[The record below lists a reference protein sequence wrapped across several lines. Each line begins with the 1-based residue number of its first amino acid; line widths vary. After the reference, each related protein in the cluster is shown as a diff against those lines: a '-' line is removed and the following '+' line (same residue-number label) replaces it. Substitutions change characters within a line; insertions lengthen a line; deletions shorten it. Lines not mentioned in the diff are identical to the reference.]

1 MKKTW
6 PFILLTMVIKFVGT
20 FLELLIPYVL
30 EYIIDVVA
38 PTKSLKMVLVWG
50 GVMIVLAIL
59 CRLFNKTANQ
69 RAVTSASKNIYRLR
83 QDLFEKTIYLSSDVI
98 DKITLP
104 SLISR
109 LTSDSYNIL
118 SFMQS
123 SQTLGV
129 RAPILLLGG
138 FIVTFSM
145 DRGMAMILA
154 VMAPLII
161 AIVVFISRKG
171 IPLYTSVQKKLD
183 EVVRIMR
190 ENISGI
196 RVIKALGKEK
206 RESHHFE
213 MADKDMEKSEIKAGF
228 TMALPTSIVK
238 VFMNI
243 GLVLVVIIGAVRVSE
258 GTMKPGVILAFL
270 SYFQMIMMGVLTLN
284 RFFLMMSKANASSM
298 RIKDTM
304 DSISSLSITEE
315 ESGNEKAKEGYIV
328 FDDVSFSYNV
338 SSNAV
343 SHISFSLE
351 RGKTLGI
358 IGGTGS
364 GKSTIINLMMRFYDP
379 QKGNI
384 FVDGKNIKS
393 YELPS
398 LRRHFGV
405 VFQNDFIFHDTI
417 SSNIKMGR
425 NISDEDMKKAAE
437 NAMAAEFIERYEEG
451 YEHYSA
457 IHGAAFSGGQ
467 KQRLLISRALSGD
480 SPVIVLDDS
489 SSALD
494 YRTDSMVRK
503 NILSNHKSKVLD
515 KRCDGLLYQMQ
526 RIQIGPRYAT
536 PQHHRWMCA
545 TNFLL
550 LHDHHNTQYADFPDF
565 HLPLPVFGCHEMT
578 HSTVWHTNPNTAT
591 DVQPPLKPE
600 KHQSHQHSPLDS
612 VLV

>member
-6 PFILLTMVIKFVGT
+6 SFILLTMVIKFIGT

-171 IPLYTSVQKKLD
+171 IPLYTTVQKKLD

-228 TMALPTSIVK
+228 TMALPASIVK

-328 FDDVSFSYNV
+328 FDDVSFSYNG

-494 YRTDSMVRK
+494 YHTDSMVRK
-503 NILSNHKSKVLD
+503 NILSNHKSSSLVIVAERVSAVMNADEILVLHN
-515 KRCDGLLYQMQ
+515 GE
-526 RIQIGPRYAT
+526 IIGRG
-536 PQHHRWMCA
+536 R
-545 TNFLL
+545 
-550 LHDHHNTQYADFPDF
+550 HDHLMESCDEYRDIYQTQMGEAR
-565 HLPLPVFGCHEMT
+565 E
-578 HSTVWHTNPNTAT
+578 
-591 DVQPPLKPE
+591 
-600 KHQSHQHSPLDS
+600 
-612 VLV
+612 

>member
-6 PFILLTMVIKFVGT
+6 SFILLTMVIKFIGT

-171 IPLYTSVQKKLD
+171 IPLYTTVQKKLD

-328 FDDVSFSYNV
+328 FDDVSFSYNG

-364 GKSTIINLMMRFYDP
+364 GKSTISNLMMRFYDP

-494 YRTDSMVRK
+494 YHTDSMVRK
-503 NILSNHKSKVLD
+503 NILSNHKSSSLVIVAERVSAVMNADEILVLHN
-515 KRCDGLLYQMQ
+515 GE
-526 RIQIGPRYAT
+526 IIGRG
-536 PQHHRWMCA
+536 R
-545 TNFLL
+545 
-550 LHDHHNTQYADFPDF
+550 HDHLMESCDEYRDIYQTQMGEAR
-565 HLPLPVFGCHEMT
+565 E
-578 HSTVWHTNPNTAT
+578 
-591 DVQPPLKPE
+591 
-600 KHQSHQHSPLDS
+600 
-612 VLV
+612 

>member
-6 PFILLTMVIKFVGT
+6 SFILLTMVIKFIGT

-98 DKITLP
+98 DHITLP

-171 IPLYTSVQKKLD
+171 IPLYTTVQKKLD

-328 FDDVSFSYNV
+328 FDDVSFSYNG

-364 GKSTIINLMMRFYDP
+364 GKSTIINLMMGFYDP

-503 NILSNHKSKVLD
+503 NILSNHKSSSLVIVAERVSAVMNADEILVLHN
-515 KRCDGLLYQMQ
+515 GE
-526 RIQIGPRYAT
+526 IIGRG
-536 PQHHRWMCA
+536 R
-545 TNFLL
+545 
-550 LHDHHNTQYADFPDF
+550 HDHLMESCDEYRDIYQTQMGEAR
-565 HLPLPVFGCHEMT
+565 E
-578 HSTVWHTNPNTAT
+578 
-591 DVQPPLKPE
+591 
-600 KHQSHQHSPLDS
+600 
-612 VLV
+612 

>member
-6 PFILLTMVIKFVGT
+6 SFILLTMVIKFIGT

-98 DKITLP
+98 DHITLP

-243 GLVLVVIIGAVRVSE
+243 GLVLVVIIGAIRVSE

-328 FDDVSFSYNV
+328 FDDVSFSYNG

-417 SSNIKMGR
+417 SSNIKMDR

-503 NILSNHKSKVLD
+503 NILSNHKSSSLVIVAERVSAVMNADEILVLHN
-515 KRCDGLLYQMQ
+515 GE
-526 RIQIGPRYAT
+526 IIGRG
-536 PQHHRWMCA
+536 R
-545 TNFLL
+545 
-550 LHDHHNTQYADFPDF
+550 HDHLIESCDEYRDIYQTQMGEAR
-565 HLPLPVFGCHEMT
+565 E
-578 HSTVWHTNPNTAT
+578 
-591 DVQPPLKPE
+591 
-600 KHQSHQHSPLDS
+600 
-612 VLV
+612 

>member
-6 PFILLTMVIKFVGT
+6 SFILLTMVIKFIGT

-98 DKITLP
+98 DHITLP

-171 IPLYTSVQKKLD
+171 IPLYTTVQKKLD

-304 DSISSLSITEE
+304 DSISSLSIIEE

-328 FDDVSFSYNV
+328 FDDVSFSYNG

-364 GKSTIINLMMRFYDP
+364 GKSSIINLMMRFYDP

-494 YRTDSMVRK
+494 YHTDSMVRK
-503 NILSNHKSKVLD
+503 NILSNHKSSSLVIVAERVSAVMNADEILVLHN
-515 KRCDGLLYQMQ
+515 GE
-526 RIQIGPRYAT
+526 IIGRG
-536 PQHHRWMCA
+536 R
-545 TNFLL
+545 
-550 LHDHHNTQYADFPDF
+550 HDHLMESCDEYRDIYQTQMGEAR
-565 HLPLPVFGCHEMT
+565 E
-578 HSTVWHTNPNTAT
+578 
-591 DVQPPLKPE
+591 
-600 KHQSHQHSPLDS
+600 
-612 VLV
+612 

>member
-6 PFILLTMVIKFVGT
+6 SFILLTMVIKFIGT

-145 DRGMAMILA
+145 DSGMAMILA

-171 IPLYTSVQKKLD
+171 IPLYTTVQKKLD

-328 FDDVSFSYNV
+328 FDDVSFSYNG

-503 NILSNHKSKVLD
+503 NILSNHKSSSLVIVAERVSAVMNADEILVLHN
-515 KRCDGLLYQMQ
+515 GE
-526 RIQIGPRYAT
+526 IIGRG
-536 PQHHRWMCA
+536 R
-545 TNFLL
+545 
-550 LHDHHNTQYADFPDF
+550 HDHLMESCDEYRDIYQTQMGEAR
-565 HLPLPVFGCHEMT
+565 E
-578 HSTVWHTNPNTAT
+578 
-591 DVQPPLKPE
+591 
-600 KHQSHQHSPLDS
+600 
-612 VLV
+612 

>member
-6 PFILLTMVIKFVGT
+6 SFILLTMVIKFIGT

-83 QDLFEKTIYLSSDVI
+83 QDLFEKTIYLSSDII

-171 IPLYTSVQKKLD
+171 IPLYTTVQKKLD

-328 FDDVSFSYNV
+328 FDDVSFSYNG

-503 NILSNHKSKVLD
+503 NILSNHKSSSLVIVAERVSAVMNADEILVLHN
-515 KRCDGLLYQMQ
+515 GE
-526 RIQIGPRYAT
+526 IIGRG
-536 PQHHRWMCA
+536 R
-545 TNFLL
+545 
-550 LHDHHNTQYADFPDF
+550 HDHLMESCDEYRDIYQTQMGEAR
-565 HLPLPVFGCHEMT
+565 E
-578 HSTVWHTNPNTAT
+578 
-591 DVQPPLKPE
+591 
-600 KHQSHQHSPLDS
+600 
-612 VLV
+612 

>member
-6 PFILLTMVIKFVGT
+6 SFILLTMVIKFIGT

-171 IPLYTSVQKKLD
+171 IPLYTTVQKKLD

-206 RESHHFE
+206 RESQHFE

-328 FDDVSFSYNV
+328 FDDVSFSYNGA
-338 SSNAV
+338 SNAV

-503 NILSNHKSKVLD
+503 NILSNHKSSSLVIVAERVSAVMNADEILVLHN
-515 KRCDGLLYQMQ
+515 GE
-526 RIQIGPRYAT
+526 IIGRG
-536 PQHHRWMCA
+536 R
-545 TNFLL
+545 
-550 LHDHHNTQYADFPDF
+550 HDHLMESCDEYRDIYQTQMGEAR
-565 HLPLPVFGCHEMT
+565 E
-578 HSTVWHTNPNTAT
+578 
-591 DVQPPLKPE
+591 
-600 KHQSHQHSPLDS
+600 
-612 VLV
+612 

>member
-6 PFILLTMVIKFVGT
+6 SFILLTMVIKFIGT

-98 DKITLP
+98 DHITLP

-196 RVIKALGKEK
+196 RVIKAIGKEK

-328 FDDVSFSYNV
+328 FDDVSFSYNG

-503 NILSNHKSKVLD
+503 NILSNHKSSSLVIVAERVSAVMNADEILVLHN
-515 KRCDGLLYQMQ
+515 GE
-526 RIQIGPRYAT
+526 IIGRG
-536 PQHHRWMCA
+536 R
-545 TNFLL
+545 
-550 LHDHHNTQYADFPDF
+550 HDHLMESCDEYRDIYQTQMGEAR
-565 HLPLPVFGCHEMT
+565 E
-578 HSTVWHTNPNTAT
+578 
-591 DVQPPLKPE
+591 
-600 KHQSHQHSPLDS
+600 
-612 VLV
+612 

>member
-6 PFILLTMVIKFVGT
+6 SFILLTMVIKFIGT

-98 DKITLP
+98 DHITLP

-154 VMAPLII
+154 VMAPMII

-171 IPLYTSVQKKLD
+171 IPLYTTVQKKLD

-328 FDDVSFSYNV
+328 FDDVSFSYNGT
-338 SSNAV
+338 SNAV

-503 NILSNHKSKVLD
+503 NILSNHKSSSLVIVAERVSAVMNADEILVLHN
-515 KRCDGLLYQMQ
+515 GE
-526 RIQIGPRYAT
+526 IIGRG
-536 PQHHRWMCA
+536 R
-545 TNFLL
+545 
-550 LHDHHNTQYADFPDF
+550 HDHLMESCDEYRDIYQTQMGEAR
-565 HLPLPVFGCHEMT
+565 E
-578 HSTVWHTNPNTAT
+578 
-591 DVQPPLKPE
+591 
-600 KHQSHQHSPLDS
+600 
-612 VLV
+612 

>member
-6 PFILLTMVIKFVGT
+6 SFILLTMVIKFIGT

-98 DKITLP
+98 DHITLP

-145 DRGMAMILA
+145 DSGMAMILA

-171 IPLYTSVQKKLD
+171 IPLYTTVQKKLD

-328 FDDVSFSYNV
+328 FDDVSFSYNG

-494 YRTDSMVRK
+494 YHTDSMVRK
-503 NILSNHKSKVLD
+503 NILSNHKSSSLVIVAERVSAVMDADEILVLHN
-515 KRCDGLLYQMQ
+515 GE
-526 RIQIGPRYAT
+526 IIGRG
-536 PQHHRWMCA
+536 R
-545 TNFLL
+545 
-550 LHDHHNTQYADFPDF
+550 HDHLMESCDEYRDIYQTQMGEAR
-565 HLPLPVFGCHEMT
+565 E
-578 HSTVWHTNPNTAT
+578 
-591 DVQPPLKPE
+591 
-600 KHQSHQHSPLDS
+600 
-612 VLV
+612 

>member
-6 PFILLTMVIKFVGT
+6 SFILLTMVIKFVGT

-98 DKITLP
+98 DHITLP

-328 FDDVSFSYNV
+328 FDDVSFSYNGA
-338 SSNAV
+338 SNAV

-457 IHGAAFSGGQ
+457 IHGATFSGGQ

-494 YRTDSMVRK
+494 YHTDSMVRK
-503 NILSNHKSKVLD
+503 NILSNHKSSSLVIVAERVSAVMNADEILVLHN
-515 KRCDGLLYQMQ
+515 GE
-526 RIQIGPRYAT
+526 IIGRG
-536 PQHHRWMCA
+536 R
-545 TNFLL
+545 
-550 LHDHHNTQYADFPDF
+550 HDHLMESCDEYRDIYQTQMGEAR
-565 HLPLPVFGCHEMT
+565 E
-578 HSTVWHTNPNTAT
+578 
-591 DVQPPLKPE
+591 
-600 KHQSHQHSPLDS
+600 
-612 VLV
+612 

>member
-6 PFILLTMVIKFVGT
+6 FFILLTMVIKFIGT

-98 DKITLP
+98 DHITLP

-171 IPLYTSVQKKLD
+171 IPLYTTVQKKLD

-328 FDDVSFSYNV
+328 FDDVSFSYNG

-503 NILSNHKSKVLD
+503 NILSNHKSSSLVIVAERVSAVMNADEILVLHN
-515 KRCDGLLYQMQ
+515 GE
-526 RIQIGPRYAT
+526 IIGRG
-536 PQHHRWMCA
+536 R
-545 TNFLL
+545 
-550 LHDHHNTQYADFPDF
+550 HDHLMESCDEYRDIYQTQMGEAR
-565 HLPLPVFGCHEMT
+565 E
-578 HSTVWHTNPNTAT
+578 
-591 DVQPPLKPE
+591 
-600 KHQSHQHSPLDS
+600 
-612 VLV
+612 

>member
-6 PFILLTMVIKFVGT
+6 SFILLTMVIKFVGT

-83 QDLFEKTIYLSSDVI
+83 QDLFEKTIYLSSDII

-171 IPLYTSVQKKLD
+171 IPLYTTVQKKLD

-328 FDDVSFSYNV
+328 FDDVSFSYNG

-494 YRTDSMVRK
+494 YHTDSMVRK
-503 NILSNHKSKVLD
+503 NILSNHKSSSLVIVAERVSAVMNADEILVLHN
-515 KRCDGLLYQMQ
+515 GE
-526 RIQIGPRYAT
+526 IIGRG
-536 PQHHRWMCA
+536 R
-545 TNFLL
+545 
-550 LHDHHNTQYADFPDF
+550 HDHLMESCDEYRDIYQTQMGEAR
-565 HLPLPVFGCHEMT
+565 E
-578 HSTVWHTNPNTAT
+578 
-591 DVQPPLKPE
+591 
-600 KHQSHQHSPLDS
+600 
-612 VLV
+612 

>member
-6 PFILLTMVIKFVGT
+6 SFILLTMVIKFVGT

-98 DKITLP
+98 DHITLP

-171 IPLYTSVQKKLD
+171 IPLYTTVQKKLD

-328 FDDVSFSYNV
+328 FDDVSFSYNGT
-338 SSNAV
+338 SNAV

-503 NILSNHKSKVLD
+503 NILSNHKSSSLVIVAERVSAVMNADEILVLHN
-515 KRCDGLLYQMQ
+515 GE
-526 RIQIGPRYAT
+526 IIGRG
-536 PQHHRWMCA
+536 R
-545 TNFLL
+545 
-550 LHDHHNTQYADFPDF
+550 HDHLMESCDEYRDIYQTQMGEAR
-565 HLPLPVFGCHEMT
+565 E
-578 HSTVWHTNPNTAT
+578 
-591 DVQPPLKPE
+591 
-600 KHQSHQHSPLDS
+600 
-612 VLV
+612 

>member
-6 PFILLTMVIKFVGT
+6 SFILLTMVIKFIGT

-98 DKITLP
+98 DHITLP

-171 IPLYTSVQKKLD
+171 IPLYSTVQKKLD

-206 RESHHFE
+206 REIHHFE

-328 FDDVSFSYNV
+328 FDDVSFSYNG

-379 QKGNI
+379 QEGNI

-494 YRTDSMVRK
+494 YHTDSMVRK
-503 NILSNHKSKVLD
+503 NILSNHKSSSLVIVAERVSAVMNADEILVLHN
-515 KRCDGLLYQMQ
+515 GE
-526 RIQIGPRYAT
+526 IIGRG
-536 PQHHRWMCA
+536 R
-545 TNFLL
+545 
-550 LHDHHNTQYADFPDF
+550 HDHLMESCDEYRDIYQTQMGEAR
-565 HLPLPVFGCHEMT
+565 E
-578 HSTVWHTNPNTAT
+578 
-591 DVQPPLKPE
+591 
-600 KHQSHQHSPLDS
+600 
-612 VLV
+612 

>member
-6 PFILLTMVIKFVGT
+6 SFILLTMVIKFIGT

-98 DKITLP
+98 DHITLP

-161 AIVVFISRKG
+161 AIVIFISRKG
-171 IPLYTSVQKKLD
+171 IPLYTTVQKKLD

-328 FDDVSFSYNV
+328 FDDVSFSYNGA
-338 SSNAV
+338 SNAV

-503 NILSNHKSKVLD
+503 NILSNHKSSSLVIVAERVSAVMNADEILVLHN
-515 KRCDGLLYQMQ
+515 GE
-526 RIQIGPRYAT
+526 IIGRG
-536 PQHHRWMCA
+536 R
-545 TNFLL
+545 
-550 LHDHHNTQYADFPDF
+550 HDHLMESCDEYRDIYQTQMGEAR
-565 HLPLPVFGCHEMT
+565 E
-578 HSTVWHTNPNTAT
+578 
-591 DVQPPLKPE
+591 
-600 KHQSHQHSPLDS
+600 
-612 VLV
+612 

>member
-6 PFILLTMVIKFVGT
+6 SFILLTMVIKFIGT

-98 DKITLP
+98 DHITLP

-109 LTSDSYNIL
+109 LTRDSYNIL

-171 IPLYTSVQKKLD
+171 IPLYTTVQKKLD

-328 FDDVSFSYNV
+328 FDDVSFSYNG

-503 NILSNHKSKVLD
+503 NILSNHKSSSLVIVAERVSAVMNADEILVLHN
-515 KRCDGLLYQMQ
+515 GE
-526 RIQIGPRYAT
+526 IIGRG
-536 PQHHRWMCA
+536 R
-545 TNFLL
+545 
-550 LHDHHNTQYADFPDF
+550 HDHLMESCDEYRDIYQTQMGEAR
-565 HLPLPVFGCHEMT
+565 E
-578 HSTVWHTNPNTAT
+578 
-591 DVQPPLKPE
+591 
-600 KHQSHQHSPLDS
+600 
-612 VLV
+612 

>member
-6 PFILLTMVIKFVGT
+6 SFILLTMVIKFIGT

-98 DKITLP
+98 DHITLP

-171 IPLYTSVQKKLD
+171 IPLYTTVQKKLD

-228 TMALPTSIVK
+228 TMALPTSTVK

-328 FDDVSFSYNV
+328 FDDVSFSYNG

-494 YRTDSMVRK
+494 YHTDSMVRK
-503 NILSNHKSKVLD
+503 NILSNHKSSSLVIVAERVSAVMNADEILVLHN
-515 KRCDGLLYQMQ
+515 GE
-526 RIQIGPRYAT
+526 IIGRG
-536 PQHHRWMCA
+536 R
-545 TNFLL
+545 
-550 LHDHHNTQYADFPDF
+550 HDHLMESCDEYRDIYQTQMGEAR
-565 HLPLPVFGCHEMT
+565 E
-578 HSTVWHTNPNTAT
+578 
-591 DVQPPLKPE
+591 
-600 KHQSHQHSPLDS
+600 
-612 VLV
+612 

>member
-6 PFILLTMVIKFVGT
+6 SFILLTMVIKFVGT

-98 DKITLP
+98 DHITLP

-171 IPLYTSVQKKLD
+171 IPLYTTVQKKLD

-328 FDDVSFSYNV
+328 FDDVSFSYNG

-494 YRTDSMVRK
+494 YHTDSMVRK
-503 NILSNHKSKVLD
+503 NILSNHKSSSLVIVAERVSAVMNADEILVLHN
-515 KRCDGLLYQMQ
+515 GE
-526 RIQIGPRYAT
+526 IIGRG
-536 PQHHRWMCA
+536 R
-545 TNFLL
+545 
-550 LHDHHNTQYADFPDF
+550 HDHLMESCDEYRDIYQTQMGEAR
-565 HLPLPVFGCHEMT
+565 E
-578 HSTVWHTNPNTAT
+578 
-591 DVQPPLKPE
+591 
-600 KHQSHQHSPLDS
+600 
-612 VLV
+612 

>member
-6 PFILLTMVIKFVGT
+6 SFILLTMVIKFIGT

-171 IPLYTSVQKKLD
+171 IPLYTAVQKKLD

-206 RESHHFE
+206 RETYHFE

-328 FDDVSFSYNV
+328 FDDVSFSYNGA
-338 SSNAV
+338 SNAV

-503 NILSNHKSKVLD
+503 NILSNHKSSSLVIVAERVSAVMNADEILVLHN
-515 KRCDGLLYQMQ
+515 GE
-526 RIQIGPRYAT
+526 IIGRG
-536 PQHHRWMCA
+536 R
-545 TNFLL
+545 
-550 LHDHHNTQYADFPDF
+550 HDHLMESCDEYRDIYQTQMGEAR
-565 HLPLPVFGCHEMT
+565 E
-578 HSTVWHTNPNTAT
+578 
-591 DVQPPLKPE
+591 
-600 KHQSHQHSPLDS
+600 
-612 VLV
+612 

>member
-6 PFILLTMVIKFVGT
+6 SFILLTMVIKFIGT

-98 DKITLP
+98 DHITLP

-171 IPLYTSVQKKLD
+171 IPLYTTVQKKLD

-206 RESHHFE
+206 REVHHFE

-328 FDDVSFSYNV
+328 FDDVSFSYNG

-503 NILSNHKSKVLD
+503 NILSNHKSSSLVIVAERVSAVMNADEILVLHN
-515 KRCDGLLYQMQ
+515 GE
-526 RIQIGPRYAT
+526 IIGRG
-536 PQHHRWMCA
+536 R
-545 TNFLL
+545 
-550 LHDHHNTQYADFPDF
+550 HDHLMESCDEYRDIYQTQMGEAR
-565 HLPLPVFGCHEMT
+565 E
-578 HSTVWHTNPNTAT
+578 
-591 DVQPPLKPE
+591 
-600 KHQSHQHSPLDS
+600 
-612 VLV
+612 

>member
-6 PFILLTMVIKFVGT
+6 SFILLTMVIKFIGT

-328 FDDVSFSYNV
+328 FDDVSFSYNGL
-338 SSNAV
+338 SNAV

-503 NILSNHKSKVLD
+503 NILSNHKSSSLVIVAERVSAVMNADEILVLHN
-515 KRCDGLLYQMQ
+515 GE
-526 RIQIGPRYAT
+526 IIGRG
-536 PQHHRWMCA
+536 R
-545 TNFLL
+545 
-550 LHDHHNTQYADFPDF
+550 HDHLMESCDEYRDIYQTQMGEAR
-565 HLPLPVFGCHEMT
+565 E
-578 HSTVWHTNPNTAT
+578 
-591 DVQPPLKPE
+591 
-600 KHQSHQHSPLDS
+600 
-612 VLV
+612 

>member
-6 PFILLTMVIKFVGT
+6 SFILLTMVIKFIGT

-304 DSISSLSITEE
+304 DSISSLSIIEE

-328 FDDVSFSYNV
+328 FDDVSFSYNG

-503 NILSNHKSKVLD
+503 NILSNHKSSSLVIVAERVSAVMNADEILVLHN
-515 KRCDGLLYQMQ
+515 GE
-526 RIQIGPRYAT
+526 IIGRG
-536 PQHHRWMCA
+536 R
-545 TNFLL
+545 
-550 LHDHHNTQYADFPDF
+550 HDHLMESCDEYRDIYQTQMGEAR
-565 HLPLPVFGCHEMT
+565 E
-578 HSTVWHTNPNTAT
+578 
-591 DVQPPLKPE
+591 
-600 KHQSHQHSPLDS
+600 
-612 VLV
+612 

>member
-6 PFILLTMVIKFVGT
+6 SFILLTMVIKFIGT

-98 DKITLP
+98 DHITLP

-171 IPLYTSVQKKLD
+171 IPLYTTVQKKLD

-328 FDDVSFSYNV
+328 FDDVSFSYNGA
-338 SSNAV
+338 SNAV

-398 LRRHFGV
+398 LRKHFGV

-503 NILSNHKSKVLD
+503 NILSNHKSSSLVIVAERVSAVMNADEILVLHN
-515 KRCDGLLYQMQ
+515 GE
-526 RIQIGPRYAT
+526 IIGRG
-536 PQHHRWMCA
+536 R
-545 TNFLL
+545 
-550 LHDHHNTQYADFPDF
+550 HDHLMESCDEYRDIYQTQMGEAR
-565 HLPLPVFGCHEMT
+565 E
-578 HSTVWHTNPNTAT
+578 
-591 DVQPPLKPE
+591 
-600 KHQSHQHSPLDS
+600 
-612 VLV
+612 

>member
-6 PFILLTMVIKFVGT
+6 SFILLTMVIKFIGT

-98 DKITLP
+98 DHITLP

-171 IPLYTSVQKKLD
+171 IPLYTTVQKKLD

-206 RESHHFE
+206 REIHHFE

-328 FDDVSFSYNV
+328 FDDVSFSYNGA
-338 SSNAV
+338 SNAV

-503 NILSNHKSKVLD
+503 NILSNHKSSSLVIVAERVSAVMNADEILVLHN
-515 KRCDGLLYQMQ
+515 GE
-526 RIQIGPRYAT
+526 IIGRG
-536 PQHHRWMCA
+536 R
-545 TNFLL
+545 
-550 LHDHHNTQYADFPDF
+550 HDHLMESCDEYRDIYQTQMGEAR
-565 HLPLPVFGCHEMT
+565 E
-578 HSTVWHTNPNTAT
+578 
-591 DVQPPLKPE
+591 
-600 KHQSHQHSPLDS
+600 
-612 VLV
+612 

>member
-6 PFILLTMVIKFVGT
+6 SFILLTMVIKFIGT

-98 DKITLP
+98 DHITLP

-171 IPLYTSVQKKLD
+171 IPLYTTVQKKLD

-328 FDDVSFSYNV
+328 FDDVSFSYNG

-398 LRRHFGV
+398 LRRQFGV

-503 NILSNHKSKVLD
+503 NILSNHKSSSLVIVAERVSAVMNADEILVLHN
-515 KRCDGLLYQMQ
+515 GE
-526 RIQIGPRYAT
+526 IIGRG
-536 PQHHRWMCA
+536 R
-545 TNFLL
+545 
-550 LHDHHNTQYADFPDF
+550 HDHLMESCDEYRDIYQTQMGEAR
-565 HLPLPVFGCHEMT
+565 E
-578 HSTVWHTNPNTAT
+578 
-591 DVQPPLKPE
+591 
-600 KHQSHQHSPLDS
+600 
-612 VLV
+612 

>member
-6 PFILLTMVIKFVGT
+6 SFILLTMVIKFIGT

-98 DKITLP
+98 DHITLP

-171 IPLYTSVQKKLD
+171 IPLYTTVQKKLD

-206 RESHHFE
+206 REIHHFE

-304 DSISSLSITEE
+304 DSISSLSIIEE

-328 FDDVSFSYNV
+328 FDDVSFSYNG

-503 NILSNHKSKVLD
+503 NILSNHKSSSLVIVAERVSAVMNADEILVLHN
-515 KRCDGLLYQMQ
+515 GE
-526 RIQIGPRYAT
+526 IIGRG
-536 PQHHRWMCA
+536 R
-545 TNFLL
+545 
-550 LHDHHNTQYADFPDF
+550 HDHLMESCDEYRDIYQTQMGEAR
-565 HLPLPVFGCHEMT
+565 E
-578 HSTVWHTNPNTAT
+578 
-591 DVQPPLKPE
+591 
-600 KHQSHQHSPLDS
+600 
-612 VLV
+612 

>member
-6 PFILLTMVIKFVGT
+6 SFILLTMVIKFIGT

-171 IPLYTSVQKKLD
+171 IPLYTTVQKKLD

-328 FDDVSFSYNV
+328 FDDVSFSYNG

-437 NAMAAEFIERYEEG
+437 NAMAAEFIERFEEG
-451 YEHYSA
+451 FEHYSA

-503 NILSNHKSKVLD
+503 NILSNHKSSSLVIVAERVSAVMNADEILVL
-515 KRCDGLLYQMQ
+515 RNGE
-526 RIQIGPRYAT
+526 IIGRG
-536 PQHHRWMCA
+536 R
-545 TNFLL
+545 
-550 LHDHHNTQYADFPDF
+550 HDHLMESCDEYRDIYQTQMGEAR
-565 HLPLPVFGCHEMT
+565 E
-578 HSTVWHTNPNTAT
+578 
-591 DVQPPLKPE
+591 
-600 KHQSHQHSPLDS
+600 
-612 VLV
+612 

>member
-6 PFILLTMVIKFVGT
+6 SFILLTMVIKFIGT

-98 DKITLP
+98 DHITLP

-123 SQTLGV
+123 SQALGV

-145 DRGMAMILA
+145 DSGMAMILA

-171 IPLYTSVQKKLD
+171 IPLYTTVQKKLD

-328 FDDVSFSYNV
+328 FDDVSFSYNG

-503 NILSNHKSKVLD
+503 NILSNHKSSSLVIVAERVSAVMNADEILVLHN
-515 KRCDGLLYQMQ
+515 GE
-526 RIQIGPRYAT
+526 IIGRG
-536 PQHHRWMCA
+536 R
-545 TNFLL
+545 
-550 LHDHHNTQYADFPDF
+550 HDHLMESCDEYRDIYQTQMGEAR
-565 HLPLPVFGCHEMT
+565 E
-578 HSTVWHTNPNTAT
+578 
-591 DVQPPLKPE
+591 
-600 KHQSHQHSPLDS
+600 
-612 VLV
+612 

>member
-6 PFILLTMVIKFVGT
+6 SFILLTMVIKFIGT

-98 DKITLP
+98 DHITLP

-171 IPLYTSVQKKLD
+171 IPLYTTVQKKLD

-206 RESHHFE
+206 REIHHFE

-328 FDDVSFSYNV
+328 FDDVSFSYNG

-379 QKGNI
+379 QNGNI

-494 YRTDSMVRK
+494 YHTDSMVRK
-503 NILSNHKSKVLD
+503 NILSNHKSSSLVIVAERVSAVMNADEILVLHN
-515 KRCDGLLYQMQ
+515 GE
-526 RIQIGPRYAT
+526 IIGRG
-536 PQHHRWMCA
+536 R
-545 TNFLL
+545 
-550 LHDHHNTQYADFPDF
+550 HDHLMESCDEYRDIYQTQMGEAR
-565 HLPLPVFGCHEMT
+565 E
-578 HSTVWHTNPNTAT
+578 
-591 DVQPPLKPE
+591 
-600 KHQSHQHSPLDS
+600 
-612 VLV
+612 

>member
-1 MKKTW
+1 MKFILSYMKKTW
-6 PFILLTMVIKFVGT
+6 SFILLTMVIKFIGT

-98 DKITLP
+98 DHITLP

-171 IPLYTSVQKKLD
+171 IPLYTTVQKKLD

-328 FDDVSFSYNV
+328 FDDVSFSYNG

-494 YRTDSMVRK
+494 YHTDSMVRK
-503 NILSNHKSKVLD
+503 NILSNHKSSSLVIVAERVSAVMNADEILVLHN
-515 KRCDGLLYQMQ
+515 GE
-526 RIQIGPRYAT
+526 IIGRG
-536 PQHHRWMCA
+536 R
-545 TNFLL
+545 
-550 LHDHHNTQYADFPDF
+550 HDHLMESCDEYRDIYQTQMGEAR
-565 HLPLPVFGCHEMT
+565 E
-578 HSTVWHTNPNTAT
+578 
-591 DVQPPLKPE
+591 
-600 KHQSHQHSPLDS
+600 
-612 VLV
+612 

>member
-1 MKKTW
+1 MKFILSYMKKTW
-6 PFILLTMVIKFVGT
+6 SFILLTMVIKFIGT

-98 DKITLP
+98 DHITLP

-145 DRGMAMILA
+145 DSGMAMILA

-171 IPLYTSVQKKLD
+171 IPLYTTVQKKLD

-328 FDDVSFSYNV
+328 FDDVSFSYNG

-417 SSNIKMGR
+417 SSNIKIGR

-503 NILSNHKSKVLD
+503 NILSNHKSSSLVIVAERVSAVMNADEILVLHN
-515 KRCDGLLYQMQ
+515 GE
-526 RIQIGPRYAT
+526 IIGRG
-536 PQHHRWMCA
+536 R
-545 TNFLL
+545 
-550 LHDHHNTQYADFPDF
+550 HDHLMESCDEYRDIYQTQMGEAR
-565 HLPLPVFGCHEMT
+565 E
-578 HSTVWHTNPNTAT
+578 
-591 DVQPPLKPE
+591 
-600 KHQSHQHSPLDS
+600 
-612 VLV
+612 

>member
-6 PFILLTMVIKFVGT
+6 SFILLTMVIKFVGT

-171 IPLYTSVQKKLD
+171 IPLYTTVQKKLD

-206 RESHHFE
+206 RESQHFE

-328 FDDVSFSYNV
+328 FDDVSFSYNG

-503 NILSNHKSKVLD
+503 NILSNHKSSSLVIVAERVSAVMNADEILVLHN
-515 KRCDGLLYQMQ
+515 GE
-526 RIQIGPRYAT
+526 IIGRG
-536 PQHHRWMCA
+536 R
-545 TNFLL
+545 
-550 LHDHHNTQYADFPDF
+550 HDHLMESCDEYRDIYQTQMGEAR
-565 HLPLPVFGCHEMT
+565 E
-578 HSTVWHTNPNTAT
+578 
-591 DVQPPLKPE
+591 
-600 KHQSHQHSPLDS
+600 
-612 VLV
+612 

>member
-6 PFILLTMVIKFVGT
+6 SFILLTMVIKFIGT

-171 IPLYTSVQKKLD
+171 IPLYTTVQKKLD

-328 FDDVSFSYNV
+328 FDDVSFSYNG

-480 SPVIVLDDS
+480 SPVIVFDDS

-494 YRTDSMVRK
+494 YHTDSMVRK
-503 NILSNHKSKVLD
+503 NILSNHKSSSLVIVAERVSAVMNADEILVLHN
-515 KRCDGLLYQMQ
+515 GE
-526 RIQIGPRYAT
+526 IIGRG
-536 PQHHRWMCA
+536 R
-545 TNFLL
+545 
-550 LHDHHNTQYADFPDF
+550 HDHLMESCDEYRDIYQTQMGEAR
-565 HLPLPVFGCHEMT
+565 E
-578 HSTVWHTNPNTAT
+578 
-591 DVQPPLKPE
+591 
-600 KHQSHQHSPLDS
+600 
-612 VLV
+612 